1 MSCHQHYRRSTWVR
15 TAVTAVMGGLA
26 LALFLADVAVGTSD
40 LSIFQAL
47 VALFAPETDPTAFIV
62 REIRLPS
69 ALTAVTVGAALSL
82 AGLLIQT
89 ITANPLAS
97 PTTLGITS
105 GASFGAALAITSGF
119 SIAGEL
125 WLGTVSAAF
134 AAALLISGAILKIG
148 HRNGMSPA
156 ALILAGIVMNFFFMA
171 LQELRLYLAS
181 PETAQLIN
189 GWTFGNLE
197 RAGKLAAAVPTV
209 ALAAALVVTVPA
221 VWHRLCLG
229 RASCGGGRK
238 FHRHHRLFGARRT
251 AHCAPSLRGRSALSD
266 SGHGF
271 HGSRTPFGRIRSGQN
286 ALRGESHSRGH
297 RHVARRRP
305 LPLFPSHPQS
315 EDAVTDQPTLSLTVK
330 DLAVR
335 FNRRSVLNGIS
346 FSAASGDLIT
356 VVGENAAGKT
366 TLLKSLAGL
375 VKYDGSVTLAEHGT
389 ALSDASVVYL
399 PQLTA
404 VTSHLSVFETVM
416 LGLGHRLSWRIDDEV
431 FDRTDAQLHAMNIS
445 RLAALPVQKLSGGQK
460 QLVFMAQAFI
470 SRPRLLLLDE
480 PTSALDLKHQLIVME
495 AAKHYA
501 RHTGAVVITIAHDLT
516 LAARFSSKLLVL
528 SEGRV
533 HSFGSPRDV
542 LTPSLI
548 ADVWHVKAAV
558 ETTAAGLTV
567 VTPLTP
573 ITVPGENDHTHDLH
587 PEDF

>member
-1 MSCHQHYRRSTWVR
+1 M
-15 TAVTAVMGGLA
+15 
-26 LALFLADVAVGTSD
+26 
-40 LSIFQAL
+40 
-47 VALFAPETDPTAFIV
+47 
-62 REIRLPS
+62 
-69 ALTAVTVGAALSL
+69 
-82 AGLLIQT
+82 
-89 ITANPLAS
+89 
-97 PTTLGITS
+97 
-105 GASFGAALAITSGF
+105 
-119 SIAGEL
+119 
-125 WLGTVSAAF
+125 
-134 AAALLISGAILKIG
+134 
-148 HRNGMSPA
+148 
-156 ALILAGIVMNFFFMA
+156 
-171 LQELRLYLAS
+171 
-181 PETAQLIN
+181 
-189 GWTFGNLE
+189 
-197 RAGKLAAAVPTV
+197 
-209 ALAAALVVTVPA
+209 
-221 VWHRLCLG
+221 
-229 RASCGGGRK
+229 
-238 FHRHHRLFGARRT
+238 
-251 AHCAPSLRGRSALSD
+251 
-266 SGHGF
+266 
-271 HGSRTPFGRIRSGQN
+271 
-286 ALRGESHSRGH
+286 
-297 RHVARRRP
+297 
-305 LPLFPSHPQS
+305 
-315 EDAVTDQPTLSLTVK
+315 TDQPTLSLTVK

-416 LGLGHRLSWRIDDEV
+416 LGLGQRLSWRIDDEV

-445 RLAALPVQKLSGGQK
+445 R
-460 QLVFMAQAFI
+460 
-470 SRPRLLLLDE
+470 
-480 PTSALDLKHQLIVME
+480 
-495 AAKHYA
+495 
-501 RHTGAVVITIAHDLT
+501 VVITIAHDLT

>member
-1 MSCHQHYRRSTWVR
+1 M
-15 TAVTAVMGGLA
+15 
-26 LALFLADVAVGTSD
+26 
-40 LSIFQAL
+40 
-47 VALFAPETDPTAFIV
+47 
-62 REIRLPS
+62 
-69 ALTAVTVGAALSL
+69 
-82 AGLLIQT
+82 
-89 ITANPLAS
+89 
-97 PTTLGITS
+97 
-105 GASFGAALAITSGF
+105 
-119 SIAGEL
+119 
-125 WLGTVSAAF
+125 
-134 AAALLISGAILKIG
+134 
-148 HRNGMSPA
+148 
-156 ALILAGIVMNFFFMA
+156 
-171 LQELRLYLAS
+171 
-181 PETAQLIN
+181 
-189 GWTFGNLE
+189 
-197 RAGKLAAAVPTV
+197 
-209 ALAAALVVTVPA
+209 
-221 VWHRLCLG
+221 
-229 RASCGGGRK
+229 
-238 FHRHHRLFGARRT
+238 
-251 AHCAPSLRGRSALSD
+251 
-266 SGHGF
+266 
-271 HGSRTPFGRIRSGQN
+271 
-286 ALRGESHSRGH
+286 
-297 RHVARRRP
+297 
-305 LPLFPSHPQS
+305 
-315 EDAVTDQPTLSLTVK
+315 TDQPTLSLTVK

-375 VKYDGSVTLAEHGT
+375 VRYDGNVTLAEHGT

-558 ETTAAGLTV
+558 ETTSVGLTV